1 MGQQVKELIADIMKQ
16 EMQTREQKAIQEVIK
31 ICLPE
36 VDSKAVI
43 EAIGKVAKAVVEAI
57 PVMIRTVNN
66 AWEQVKEQIKTMP
79 EEQYKEFLKELTP
92 EARGWAAAI
101 RAAADQE
108 KEGGI

>member
-1 MGQQVKELIADIMKQ
+1 
-16 EMQTREQKAIQEVIK
+16 MQTREQKAIQEVIK

-36 VDSKAVI
+36 ADSKAVI

-57 PVMIRTVNN
+57 PVMIKTVNDT
-66 AWEQVKEQIKTMP
+66 WEQVKEQIKTMP

-92 EARGWAAAI
+92 ETRGWAAAI
-101 RAAADQE
+101 RAAGQE